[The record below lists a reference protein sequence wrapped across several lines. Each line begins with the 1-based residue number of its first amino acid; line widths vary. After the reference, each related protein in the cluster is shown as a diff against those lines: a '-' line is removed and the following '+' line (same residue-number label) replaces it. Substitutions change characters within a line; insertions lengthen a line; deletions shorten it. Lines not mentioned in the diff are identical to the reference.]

1 LYSFDLVKIL
11 YLNENIKITSSIFN
25 STKIL
30 IILSLTYSSIMT
42 FFIHKPK
49 EKYWL
54 DLDKQKIQMVDL
66 EEEYWKPEKQI
77 KHIRLE
83 SKNKNERI

>member
-1 LYSFDLVKIL
+1 
-11 YLNENIKITSSIFN
+11 
-25 STKIL
+25 
-30 IILSLTYSSIMT
+30 MT